1 MLRTKF
7 IAPVPALI
15 EGWDRANPLLD
26 DVVRSALTTA
36 RAEGGFSDRQ
46 LNHEACLAAGALLAQ
61 GEREAAKD
69 LLRAMARARELG
81 GFSDRL
87 IPSLQHLLTGFRAWT
102 ADDEFLDRYQSG
114 LTGLNRSVPPRPSG
128 RQATDRAAP
137 QGVVVEVI
145 ERLWGLS
152 PDAPAGSLQLA
163 PLLEAGW
170 PRMALLGVRVGAT
183 TLDLD
188 FQRTRSGYA
197 LKASRSRGPRL
208 SITVWLEE
216 LSPTGIWIDEEAL
229 GGQRAAFDLTGE
241 HEVRIDT

>member
-7 IAPVPALI
+7 IAPVPALS
-15 EGWDRANPLLD
+15 EGWDRANALLG
-26 DVVRSALTTA
+26 DVVRGALTTA
-36 RAEGGFSDRQ
+36 RAEGSFSDREVY
-46 LNHEACLAAGALLAQ
+46 HEACLAAAALLAQ
-61 GEREAAKD
+61 GDREAAKD
-69 LLRAMARARELG
+69 LLRAMARARELS

-114 LTGLNRSVPPRPSG
+114 LSGLNRSVPPRPSG
-128 RQATDRAAP
+128 RQATARAAP

-152 PDAPAGSLQLA
+152 PDAPAGNVQLA

-183 TLDLD
+183 TFDLY
-188 FQRTRSGYA
+188 FQRSRSGYS
-197 LKASRSRGPRL
+197 LRASSSHGPRVRV
-208 SITVWLEE
+208 TVRLEE
-216 LSPTGIWIDEEAL
+216 LAPTGIWVDEERL
-229 GGQRAAFDLTGE
+229 GGQRAVFDLAGE
-241 HEVRIDT
+241 HEVRIET